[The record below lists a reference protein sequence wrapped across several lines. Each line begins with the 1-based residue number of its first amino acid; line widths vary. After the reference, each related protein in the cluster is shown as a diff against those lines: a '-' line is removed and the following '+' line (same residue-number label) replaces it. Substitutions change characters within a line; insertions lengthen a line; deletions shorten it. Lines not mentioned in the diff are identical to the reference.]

1 VNQKTHI
8 GCPVEWFIWAIG
20 LTRSKEQLALALYLY
35 RRACILRSATV
46 TVPSQELAAFGFG
59 RWSKYRLL
67 VALEEHGVVRV
78 EQRNGRSLKVTLA
91 RWP

>member
-1 VNQKTHI
+1 VSQKTHI
-8 GCPVEWFIWAIG
+8 GCPVEWFIWVIE
-20 LTRSKEQLALALYLY
+20 LVTSKEQLVLALYLY

-46 TVPSQELAAFGFG
+46 TVPSGELATFGFG

-67 VALEEHGVVRV
+67 VALEEHGIVRV
-78 EQRNGRSLKVTLA
+78 EQRNGRSLKVTLV